1 MEEEK
6 QEKQEQKEQEWCK
19 ITTQKI
25 EEQIKNLNEEGI
37 QPNNIKYLSELVDV
51 HKDLANEIYWKEKID
66 MYRESGNYGNY
77 GEYSEGGSY
86 GRRGVPGSGRGR
98 YNEGSYNEGG
108 YSEGGSYGRR
118 GVKGTG
124 RGRYRGEEMMD
135 EMMYH
140 YGNYSEGREQ
150 YGADQET
157 MKSFK
162 YMLKSFKDYYKHLKQ
177 EASSQQE
184 VKMLEDVAREI
195 SEM

>member
-1 MEEEK
+1 M
-6 QEKQEQKEQEWCK
+6 EQETEKKETK
-19 ITTQKI
+19 ILDKLKEETDKSMKRVLEQGVQTNNVDFLYKMI
-25 EEQIKNLNEEGI
+25 DIKKDIAEIEKEEQEM
-37 QPNNIKYLSELVDV
+37 
-51 HKDLANEIYWKEKID
+51 
-66 MYRESGNYGNY
+66 MYSNYGNY
-77 GEYSEGGSY
+77 DNYGEYDRSY
-86 GRRGVPGSGRGR
+86 GGGRRRDSRGR
-98 YNEGSYNEGG
+98 YM
-108 YSEGGSYGRR
+108 EGGSYGRR

-135 EMMYH
+135 EMAYH

-157 MKSFK
+157 MKSFQ

-184 VKMLEDVAREI
+184 VQMLEDVAREI

>member
-1 MEEEK
+1 MEEER
-6 QEKQEQKEQEWCK
+6 QEKQETKAIDKVKEELDKSIKRIMEQGVQTNNIDFLYKMIDVKKDIAQIEK
-19 ITTQKI
+19 
-25 EEQIKNLNEEGI
+25 EEQN
-37 QPNNIKYLSELVDV
+37 
-51 HKDLANEIYWKEKID
+51 
-66 MYRESGNYGNY
+66 MMYGNY
-77 GEYSEGGSY
+77 GEYSEGGNY

-98 YNEGSYNEGG
+98 YRDGSYNEGG
-108 YSEGGSYGRR
+108 YSESGSYGRR

-140 YGNYSEGREQ
+140 YGNYNEGREQ
-150 YGADQET
+150 YGADEET

-162 YMLKSFKDYYKHLKQ
+162 YMLKSFKDYYKHLKN

>member
-1 MEEEK
+1 MENEDNKKPTLNKVKEESEKIINSILDEGIK
-6 QEKQEQKEQEWCK
+6 QENIEFLYK
-19 ITTQKI
+19 IIDIHKDI
-25 EEQIKNLNEEGI
+25 ANEE
-37 QPNNIKYLSELVDV
+37 
-51 HKDLANEIYWKEKID
+51 YWQVKKEDID
-66 MYRESGNYGNY
+66 MRYRGYSEGY
-77 GEYSEGGSY
+77 GEYNEGGNY
-86 GRRGVPGSGRGR
+86 GRRGVPGTGRGR
-98 YNEGSYNEGG
+98 YRDGGYSDGG

-118 GVKGTG
+118 GVPGTG

-140 YGNYSEGREQ
+140 YGNYNEGREQ
-150 YGADQET
+150 YGADEET

>member
-6 QEKQEQKEQEWCK
+6 KQTEEKNVLDKVTEEVDKSIKRIMEQGVQTNNIDFLYKMIDVKKDIAEIEKEEQEM
-19 ITTQKI
+19 
-25 EEQIKNLNEEGI
+25 
-37 QPNNIKYLSELVDV
+37 
-51 HKDLANEIYWKEKID
+51 
-66 MYRESGNYGNY
+66 MYSNYGNY
-77 GEYSEGGSY
+77 GRDSY
-86 GRRGVPGSGRGR
+86 GEYEGNYSGGRRRDSRGR
-98 YNEGSYNEGG
+98 YM
-108 YSEGGSYGRR
+108 EGGSYGRR

-135 EMMYH
+135 EMAYH
-140 YGNYSEGREQ
+140 YGNYNEGREQ
-150 YGADQET
+150 YGADEET

-162 YMLKSFKDYYKHLKQ
+162 YMLKSFKDYYKHLKE

>member
-6 QEKQEQKEQEWCK
+6 NILKEVKKESEKAIEALIEQGINEQNLDYLYKVVK
-19 ITTQKI
+19 IH
-25 EEQIKNLNEEGI
+25 KNIANEEHW
-37 QPNNIKYLSELVDV
+37 E
-51 HKDLANEIYWKEKID
+51 KEEEK
-66 MYRESGNYGNY
+66 MRYRAGGNY
-77 GEYSEGGSY
+77 GEYGEYGDDSYGRRGRGRNASRDSRGRYTDGGSY
-86 GRRGVPGSGRGR
+86 GRRGV
-98 YNEGSYNEGG
+98 E
-108 YSEGGSYGRR
+108 
-118 GVKGTG
+118 GTG

-157 MKSFK
+157 MESFK

>member
-6 QEKQEQKEQEWCK
+6 KETKETKVLDKLKEETDKSMKRVLEQGVQTNNVDFLYKMIDIKKDIAEIEKEEQEM
-19 ITTQKI
+19 
-25 EEQIKNLNEEGI
+25 
-37 QPNNIKYLSELVDV
+37 
-51 HKDLANEIYWKEKID
+51 
-66 MYRESGNYGNY
+66 MYSNYGNY
-77 GEYSEGGSY
+77 GRDAY
-86 GRRGVPGSGRGR
+86 G
-98 YNEGSYNEGG
+98 EYNEGG
-108 YSEGGSYGRR
+108 NYSGGRRRDSRGRYMEGGSYGRR

-135 EMMYH
+135 EMAYH
-140 YGNYSEGREQ
+140 YGNYNEGREQ
-150 YGADQET
+150 YGADEET

-162 YMLKSFKDYYKHLKQ
+162 YMLKSFKDYYKHLKE